1 MKATC
6 WYASYG
12 SNLLRSRFLCYL
24 QGGQPEGASRE
35 YSGCTDRTPPTADK
49 PIEIPHEL
57 YFSQSSS
64 IWEDKAVAFIKSNR
78 SEDAQTLG
86 RMYLITLEQFTE
98 VVRQENGFEADDRSI
113 QINFD
118 ELIVQGETSIKPT
131 WYGRIMYLGEEGG
144 SPIFTFTAR
153 WDDELIE
160 SNAPG
165 EKYLKTI
172 MRGLK
177 ETYNLTDNELV
188 KYFESKSGIHNNL
201 SEEILKN
208 YVSKL

>member
-1 MKATC
+1 M
-6 WYASYG
+6 
-12 SNLLRSRFLCYL
+12 
-24 QGGQPEGASRE
+24 
-35 YSGCTDRTPPTADK
+35 DRTAPTADR